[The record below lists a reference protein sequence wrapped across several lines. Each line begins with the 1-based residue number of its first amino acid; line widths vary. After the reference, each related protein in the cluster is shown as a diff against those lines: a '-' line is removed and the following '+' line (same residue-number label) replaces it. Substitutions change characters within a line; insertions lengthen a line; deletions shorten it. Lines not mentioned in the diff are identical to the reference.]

1 MLINYTNYI
10 LLNQSF
16 LFQNICPKKI
26 SKYFLI

>member
-10 LLNQSF
+10 LLKKSF
-16 LFQNICPKKI
+16 LFQDICPQKI